1 MRLNPGANI
10 DISQVTDRRGPLGR
24 LLGGPVR
31 WLEAVFVALAGKRWG
46 LPGVLGAIALLFVGS
61 LGVHAVTNRGNDS
74 TIRQECK
81 SGNGSAIDQL
91 DCRNVLYINSVQ
103 AYWAKALPATF
114 GKTYTEADTVFFSG
128 STNTGCGTADSG
140 TGPFYC
146 PTDQLVYLDLTFY
159 RELADHLGAPGE
171 FAQPYVLAHEYGHH
185 VQDLIGTEAKERAA
199 VARDKN
205 SENRLSVMLELQA
218 DCYAGVWAK
227 NATGT
232 ADAEGNKIFESITDD
247 DIQQG
252 LDTAAAIGDDTLE
265 KEAGQPVDERGF
277 THGSSADRQKWF
289 RTGHD
294 SGDPKSCDTF
304 GNAI

>member
-1 MRLNPGANI
+1 MRLNKGAGI
-10 DISQVTDRRGPLGR
+10 DVSQVTDRRGLIGR
-24 LLGGPVR
+24 LGAGPSG
-31 WLEAVFVALAGKRWG
+31 WAVSLILSIAGRRGG
-46 LPGVLGAIALLFVGS
+46 LPGVLAVLALLFVGS
-61 LGVHAVTNRGNDS
+61 LGVHAVTNRGDNS
-74 TIRQECK
+74 TIRKECA
-81 SGNGSAIDQL
+81 SDNATDQL
-91 DCRNVLYINSVQ
+91 DCRNVLYINSIQ
-103 AYWAKALPATF
+103 EYWSVALPKVF
-114 GKTYTEADTVFFSG
+114 NVKYTESDTVFFSG
-128 STNTGCGTADSG
+128 RTNTGCGDADSG

-146 PTDQLVYLDLTFY
+146 SEDKLVYLDLSFY
-159 RELADHLGAPGE
+159 KELANQLGAPGE

-185 VQDLIGTEAKERAA
+185 VQDLVGTEAAMRRAQK
-199 VARDKN
+199 RTPDDTNK
-205 SENRLSVMLELQA
+205 LSVMLELQA

-232 ADAEGNKIFESITDD
+232 TDAKGNKIFESITDQ

-252 LDTAAAIGDDTLE
+252 LDTAAAIGDDTLQ
-265 KEAGQPVDERGF
+265 KEAGKPVDEQGF

>member
-1 MRLNPGANI
+1 MRLNKGAAV
-10 DISQVTDRRGPLGR
+10 DISQVTDRRGLIGR
-24 LLGGPVR
+24 LGAGPSGWVVS
-31 WLEAVFVALAGKRWG
+31 LILSIAGRRGG
-46 LPGVLGAIALLFVGS
+46 LPGVLAVLALLFVGS
-61 LGVHAVTNRGNDS
+61 LGVHAVTNRGDNS
-74 TIRQECK
+74 TIRKECA
-81 SGNGSAIDQL
+81 SDNATDQL
-91 DCRNVLYINSVQ
+91 DCRNVLYINSIQ
-103 AYWAKALPATF
+103 EYWSVALPKVF
-114 GKTYTEADTVFFSG
+114 SVKYTESDTVFFSG
-128 STNTGCGTADSG
+128 RTNTGCGDADSG

-146 PTDQLVYLDLTFY
+146 SEDKLVYLDLSFY
-159 RELADHLGAPGE
+159 KELANQLGAPGE

-185 VQDLIGTEAKERAA
+185 VQDLVGTEAAMRRAQK
-199 VARDKN
+199 RTPDDTNK
-205 SENRLSVMLELQA
+205 LSVMLELQA

-232 ADAEGNKIFESITDD
+232 TDAKGNKIFESITDQ

-252 LDTAAAIGDDTLE
+252 LDTAAAIGDDTLQ
-265 KEAGQPVDERGF
+265 KEAGKPVDEQGF